1 MFKLTSETYPIFN
14 SFKFKNF
21 KHFNTHDGVAYNC
34 ELFYG
39 KNKIADVTNDGWGG
53 MTDIHYTKDGE
64 NILNSINIPQYYKDK
79 LDFSI
84 DNEYIISDLVE
95 VAIMVKD
102 ILKNQTKSIL
112 FIDGDKIMQVQYKYS
127 LTKIISAGKGDVIL
141 KQIDKIKNDG
151 GIIINTNLSKLGI

>member
-14 SFKFKNF
+14 SFKFKNL
-21 KHFNTHDGVAYNC
+21 KYFNNHDGVAYNC

-39 KNKIADVTNDGWGG
+39 INKIADVTNDGWGG

-64 NILNSINIPQYYKDK
+64 NILNSINIPRYYKDK

-127 LTKIISAGKGDVIL
+127 LSKIISAGKGDVIL

-151 GIIINTNLSKLGI
+151 GIIINTNLSKLDI